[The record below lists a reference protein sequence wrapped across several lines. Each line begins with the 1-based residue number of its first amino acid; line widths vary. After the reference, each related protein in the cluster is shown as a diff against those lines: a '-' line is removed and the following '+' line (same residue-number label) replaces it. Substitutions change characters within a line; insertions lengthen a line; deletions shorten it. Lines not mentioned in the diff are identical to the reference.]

1 MKIYIAGLTT
11 PFPHIFQSY
20 EKEGYPLLPPF
31 FFMTLVEKVTFI
43 QCSNPCGRQ
52 GGGCGGS
59 MCKILKIAN
68 ILLLC
73 TNMYACRR
81 DTENNKNEN
90 TKYKKRI
97 AVKQGGGWNKNIFR
111 L

>member
-1 MKIYIAGLTT
+1 
-11 PFPHIFQSY
+11 
-20 EKEGYPLLPPF
+20 
-31 FFMTLVEKVTFI
+31 
-43 QCSNPCGRQ
+43 
-52 GGGCGGS
+52 
-59 MCKILKIAN
+59 
-68 ILLLC
+68 
-73 TNMYACRR
+73 MYACRR